1 VPQLRIALAQVNPTV
16 GDIGGNI
23 DLVAR
28 AVETAAADGAHLVV
42 LPEMVVT
49 GYPVEDLAL
58 RSSFV
63 DASRTATTG
72 LAGRLDAAGL
82 GSIVAIVGYLDRD
95 GAATDRLGRPKG
107 SPQNAAA
114 VITGGRVVAR
124 YAKHHLPNYGVFDEF
139 RYFVP
144 GNDALV
150 VRAHGVDV
158 AVSICEDI
166 WQDGPSLAARAAG
179 AGLMVVINGSPYEAE
194 KDDVRAELCRCRAEE
209 AGCPVAYV
217 NMVGGQ
223 DELVF
228 DGDSLV
234 VSETGEVVA
243 RSPQFVEDLLVV
255 DLDLAAAT
263 SDDTPTCGDLTVRRV
278 DLGTPV
284 VERYEPRPAPDVDRL
299 EDEAGDRRGEF
310 IEIVAH
316 HAERSFALSAELRLG
331 RDLLVPRAARAG
343 AVAVAMA
350 ERAELRGEPALME
363 RFLAIA
369 ERAAATAEDTGLR
382 DRTAYLRV
390 RALIVAGRWDEGR
403 PAAIAALAAA
413 RNTGDAGRAA
423 SIARTLAVAE
433 MWGGALDDIMPA
445 LITARELSVAAD
457 DAAGVIEVDALRLE
471 FHWGAGD
478 FSALIEGGVPLIE
491 TALAMG
497 NATQAAQIMMR
508 VAGAARLSGRL
519 DLAAHYIAEARAIG
533 RRFGLRALLRDV
545 RSSEATAAWFTG
557 DSGAALEILEE
568 VRAEAVGDG
577 DGNRLVGTARRRS
590 DILEGD
596 GRYAEAVTA
605 GTSALAE
612 SIRTGERWNRSEIEG
627 HLAVNLLRVGRTAEA
642 EAHMADAA
650 ALVRG
655 AGDVS
660 GTAEAEWARAHFLA
674 AGGDHDAADAAFRDA
689 IATVDP
695 REFAPLKAFFRLER
709 AEFLLARKRIAEAA
723 ALLAEVE
730 RIAPPPPWN
739 YLPDRRRALAAALA
753 AQRVS

>member
-23 DLVAR
+23 DLVAG
-28 AVETAAADGAHLVV
+28 AVEAAAAEGARLVV

-63 DASRTATTG
+63 DASLTATTG

-82 GSIVAIVGYLDRD
+82 GSIVVIVGYLDRD
-95 GAATDRLGRPKG
+95 GAATDRLGTPKG

-166 WQDGPSLAARAAG
+166 WQNGPSLAARAAG

-284 VERYEPRPAPDVDRL
+284 VEHYEPRPAPDVDRL
-299 EDEAGDRRGEF
+299 EDEAEIYAALVLGLRDYVRKNGFRSVLLGLSGGIDSTLTAVIACDAIGPANVYGVSNPSDWSTRHSVDDTAELARRTGLKLDTVPIGELFEAFQKQLTLDGIAEENLQARIRAVIWMGLSNQRGHLVLACGNKSELSVGYSTLYGDAVGGYAPLKDVPKTLVWKLAAWRNTAAVDRRETPP
-310 IEIVAH
+310 IPENAI
-316 HAERSFALSAELRLG
+316 SKPPSAELRPGQL
-331 RDLLVPRAARAG
+331 
-343 AVAVAMA
+343 
-350 ERAELRGEPALME
+350 
-363 RFLAIA
+363 
-369 ERAAATAEDTGLR
+369 DTDSLP
-382 DRTAYLRV
+382 DYPL
-390 RALIVAGRWDEGR
+390 
-403 PAAIAALAAA
+403 
-413 RNTGDAGRAA
+413 
-423 SIARTLAVAE
+423 
-433 MWGGALDDIMPA
+433 LDDI
-445 LITARELSVAAD
+445 LDHYVEQDRSAAD
-457 DAAGVIEVDALRLE
+457 LVGQGFAPEVVVDTLRLV
-471 FHWGAGD
+471 D
-478 FSALIEGGVPLIE
+478 
-491 TALAMG
+491 
-497 NATQAAQIMMR
+497 
-508 VAGAARLSGRL
+508 
-519 DLAAHYIAEARAIG
+519 
-533 RRFGLRALLRDV
+533 
-545 RSSEATAAWFTG
+545 
-557 DSGAALEILEE
+557 
-568 VRAEAVGDG
+568 RAEYKRRQYPPGPKIS
-577 DGNRLVGTARRRS
+577 ARNF
-590 DILEGD
+590 
-596 GRYAEAVTA
+596 GR
-605 GTSALAE
+605 
-612 SIRTGERWNRSEIEG
+612 
-627 HLAVNLLRVGRTAEA
+627 
-642 EAHMADAA
+642 
-650 ALVRG
+650 
-655 AGDVS
+655 
-660 GTAEAEWARAHFLA
+660 
-674 AGGDHDAADAAFRDA
+674 
-689 IATVDP
+689 
-695 REFAPLKAFFRLER
+695 
-709 AEFLLARKRIAEAA
+709 
-723 ALLAEVE
+723 
-730 RIAPPPPWN
+730 
-739 YLPDRRRALAAALA
+739 DRRLPITNAWRETLPG
-753 AQRVS
+753 R